1 MKEIKYPIG
10 RQDFK
15 TLRKD
20 GCLYVDKTKYISR
33 LVSYDKY
40 VFLSRPRRF
49 GKSLLVTTIESFF
62 LGQREYFVGLDI
74 DRLIPEEWGEF
85 PVVHLDFSAHNY
97 NSVEVVRNAIDSALS
112 RYEKSLDL
120 TDIPKEFSNRFEN
133 IIMEMNR
140 VTGRGVVVLVDEYD
154 NPITS
159 AIGNSTLQEEIRNI
173 LHSFYS
179 VLKRLDRYLRFCM
192 LTGVTKYGKMSV
204 FSGLNNLRDIS
215 SMDEYAGICGVTEQE
230 LRENF
235 DSGVAGLAEKYN
247 ISIEETYQLLKSNY
261 DGYHFSESMLDI
273 YNPYSIINALANSKV
288 DNYWFETGTPTL
300 LIKLLETNDID
311 LETINGAESTMANL
325 GNISTFDVNPLA
337 LFYQTGYLTL
347 KAYDR
352 EENLYL
358 LGFPNKEV
366 ESSFMRSMDL
376 PCHSSL

>member
-288 DNYWFETGTPTL
+288 DNYWFVTGTPTL